1 LVHPEFFHTEQEADF
16 MATFETMTI
25 NMGPQHPS
33 THGVLR
39 LVLELDGEVVVK
51 ATPHIGFLHRGVE
64 KLSEHRT
71 YHQVLPLTDRLDYL
85 APMHNNLG
93 YVLAVEKLF
102 GLTDAIP
109 ERAQV
114 VRVMMA
120 ELTRLKSHLVWLA
133 CHALDIGAMTVF
145 IYCFREREHI
155 MDFYEKL
162 SGARM
167 TSNYFRVGGLSADL
181 PDGIE
186 QEIRK
191 FIDEMP
197 YHIDTYEGL
206 LTGNKIW
213 QKRIMGVGMIS
224 AEDAIDLGVTG
235 PSLRGSG
242 VNWDLRRDQPYSGY
256 ENYDFEV
263 AVGEGCDTWSR
274 YHVRLKEMRE
284 SCKIVRQALDKLKPG
299 PVLADAPK
307 VCLPPKKDVVNTIE
321 GLIHH
326 FKIISE
332 GPKPEVGE
340 VYVGVENPKGE
351 VGFYIVSD
359 GSPRPYRMK
368 IRPASFIN
376 LQALPKMCEGSLIA
390 DVVAVIGTLD
400 IVLGEIDR

>member
-1 LVHPEFFHTEQEADF
+1 

-33 THGVLR
+33 THGVLQ
-39 LVLELDGEVVVK
+39 LVLELDGEIVVK

-64 KLSEHRT
+64 KLAEHRT

-93 YVLAVEKLF
+93 YVLAVEKLL

-109 ERAQV
+109 ERAQT
-114 VRVMMA
+114 VRVIMA
-120 ELTRLKSHLVWLA
+120 ELTRIKSHLVWLA

-145 IYCFREREHI
+145 LYCFRERETV
-155 MDFYEKL
+155 MDFYEKI

-181 PDGIE
+181 PAGIE

-191 FIDEMP
+191 FALEMP
-197 YHIDTYEGL
+197 GHVETYEGL

-213 QKRIMGVGMIS
+213 QKRIMGVGVIS

-242 VNWDLRRDQPYSGY
+242 VDWDLRRDQPYCGY

-263 AVGEGCDTWSR
+263 AVGQDCDTWSR
-274 YHVRLKEMRE
+274 YHCRLKELRE
-284 SCKIVRQALDKLKPG
+284 SCKIILQALDRLKPG
-299 PVLADAPK
+299 PILADAPK
-307 VCLPPKKDVVNTIE
+307 VVLPPKKDVVNSIE

-332 GPKPEVGE
+332 GFKPEPGE

-351 VGFYIVSD
+351 VGYYLVSD

>member
-1 LVHPEFFHTEQEADF
+1 
-16 MATFETMTI
+16 MAKTETMTI

-51 ATPHIGFLHRGVE
+51 AVPHIGFLHRGIE

-85 APMHNNLG
+85 APMHNNLA
-93 YVLAVEKLF
+93 YVLAVEKLL
-102 GLTDAIP
+102 GITDAIP

-114 VRVMMA
+114 VRVIMA

-145 IYCFREREHI
+145 LYCFRERERV
-155 MDFYEKL
+155 MDMYEKI

-167 TSNYFRVGGLSADL
+167 TSNYFRIGGLSADL
-181 PDGIE
+181 PDGME
-186 QEIRK
+186 KEIRT
-191 FIDEMP
+191 FVEEMP
-197 YHIDTYEGL
+197 GYVDTYEGL

-213 QKRIMGVGMIS
+213 QKRVQGVGVIS
-224 AEDAIDLGVTG
+224 AEDAIDLGVSG

-242 VNWDLRRDQPYSGY
+242 VDWDLRRDNPYSGY

-263 AVGEGCDTWSR
+263 AVQKGCDTWSR

-284 SCKIVRQALDKLKPG
+284 SCKIVRQALDRLKPG
-299 PVLADAPK
+299 PILADAPK
-307 VCLPPKKDVVNTIE
+307 ICLPPKKDVVNTIE

-332 GPKPEVGE
+332 GFKPEAGE
-340 VYVGVENPKGE
+340 IYQGVENPKGE

-359 GSPRPYRMK
+359 GSGRPYRMK

>member
-1 LVHPEFFHTEQEADF
+1 
-16 MATFETMTI
+16 MANLEIMTI

-33 THGVLR
+33 THGVLQ
-39 LVLELDGEVVVK
+39 LVLELDGEIVRK

-64 KLSEHRT
+64 KLAEHRT

-93 YVLAVEKLF
+93 YVLAVEKLL
-102 GLTDAIP
+102 GITDAIP

-114 VRVMMA
+114 VRVLLA
-120 ELTRLKSHLVWLA
+120 ELTRIKSHLVWLA

-155 MDFYEKL
+155 MNIYEKI

-181 PDGIE
+181 PAGLE
-186 QEIRK
+186 QEIRT
-191 FIDEMP
+191 FVNDMP
-197 YHIDTYEGL
+197 GHIKTYEGL

-213 QKRIMGVGMIS
+213 QKRIQGVGVIS

-242 VNWDLRRDQPYSGY
+242 VDWDLRRDQPYSGY
-256 ENYDFEV
+256 ENYDFNVIVED
-263 AVGEGCDTWSR
+263 GCDTWAR
-274 YHVRLKEMRE
+274 YHARLKEMHE
-284 SCKIVRQALDKLKPG
+284 SCKIIHQALDKLKPG
-299 PVLADAPK
+299 PILADAPK
-307 VCLPPKKDVVNTIE
+307 IVLPPKQDVVNTIE

-326 FKIISE
+326 FKIITE
-332 GPKPEVGE
+332 GFKPEVGE

-351 VGFYIVSD
+351 VGFYLVSD

-376 LQALPKMCEGSLIA
+376 LQALPKMCEGSMIA

>member
-1 LVHPEFFHTEQEADF
+1 
-16 MATFETMTI
+16 MANFETMTI

-39 LVLELDGEVVVK
+39 LVLELDGEIVRK
-51 ATPHIGFLHRGVE
+51 ATPHIGFLHRGIE

-71 YHQVLPLTDRLDYL
+71 YHQILPLTDRLDYL

-93 YVLAVEKLF
+93 YVLAVEKLL
-102 GLTDAIP
+102 GITDQIP

-114 VRVMMA
+114 VRVLLA

-145 IYCFREREHI
+145 IYCFREREEI
-155 MDFYEKL
+155 MNFYEEI

-181 PDGIE
+181 PEGLE
-186 QEIRK
+186 TRIRK
-191 FIDEMP
+191 FTNDMP
-197 YHIDTYEGL
+197 GHIETYEGL

-213 QKRIMGVGMIS
+213 QKRIKDVGVIS
-224 AEDAIDLGVTG
+224 AEDAIDLGVSG

-242 VNWDLRRDQPYSGY
+242 VDWDLRRDQPYSGY

-263 AVGEGCDTWSR
+263 AVDDGCDTWAR

-284 SCKIVRQALDKLKPG
+284 SCKIIHQALDKLKPG
-299 PVLADAPK
+299 PILADVPK
-307 VCLPPKKDVVNTIE
+307 VVLPPKQETVNTIE

-332 GPKPEVGE
+332 GFKPEKGE

-351 VGFYIVSD
+351 VGYYLVSD
-359 GSPRPYRMK
+359 GSARPHRMK

-376 LQALPKMCEGSLIA
+376 LQALPKMVEGSMIA

>member
-1 LVHPEFFHTEQEADF
+1 

-33 THGVLR
+33 THGVLQ
-39 LVLELDGEVVVK
+39 LVLELDGEIVVK

-155 MDFYEKL
+155 MNFYEKL

-197 YHIDTYEGL
+197 YHINTYEGL

-213 QKRIMGVGMIS
+213 QKRIQGVGVIS
-224 AEDAIDLGVTG
+224 GEDAIDLGVTG

-274 YHVRLKEMRE
+274 YHCRLKEMRE
-284 SCKIVRQALDKLKPG
+284 SCKIIRQALDKLKPG
-299 PVLADAPK
+299 PILADAPK
-307 VCLPPKKDVVNTIE
+307 ICLPPKKDVVNSIE

-332 GPKPEVGE
+332 GPKPPEGGE

-368 IRPASFIN
+368 IRSASFVN

>member
-1 LVHPEFFHTEQEADF
+1 
-16 MATFETMTI
+16 MANTDIMTI

-33 THGVLR
+33 THGVLQ
-39 LVLELDGEVVVK
+39 VILELDGEVVKK
-51 ATPHIGFLHRGVE
+51 ATPHIGFLHRGIE

-93 YVLAVEKLF
+93 YVLAVEKLL
-102 GLTDAIP
+102 GITDAIP

-114 VRVMMA
+114 VRVLMA

-145 IYCFREREHI
+145 IYCFREREEI
-155 MDFYEKL
+155 MNIYEKV

-181 PDGIE
+181 PDGLE
-186 QEIRK
+186 QEIK
-191 FIDEMP
+191 SFIDDMP
-197 YHIDTYEGL
+197 GHIDTYEGL

-213 QKRIMGVGMIS
+213 QKRVMDVGYIS
-224 AEDAIDLGVTG
+224 ADDAIDLGLSG

-242 VNWDLRRDQPYSGY
+242 VDWDLRRDQPYSGY
-256 ENYDFEV
+256 ENYDFKV
-263 AVGEGCDTWSR
+263 CVDDGCDTWAR
-274 YHVRLKEMRE
+274 YKVRLEEMRE
-284 SCKIVRQALDKLKPG
+284 SCKIIHQALAKLKPG
-299 PVLADAPK
+299 PVLADLPK
-307 VCLPPKKDVVNTIE
+307 IVLPPKKDVVNTIE

-326 FKIISE
+326 FKIVSE
-332 GPKPEVGE
+332 GFKPEKGE
-340 VYVGVENPKGE
+340 IYQGVENPKGE
-351 VGFYIVSD
+351 VGFYLVSD
-359 GSPRPYRMK
+359 GSARPYRMK

-376 LQALPKMCEGSLIA
+376 LQSLSKMVEGSLIA

>member
-1 LVHPEFFHTEQEADF
+1 

-39 LVLELDGEVVVK
+39 LVLELDGEIVVK

-93 YVLAVEKLF
+93 YVLAVEKLL

-114 VRVMMA
+114 VRVLMA

-197 YHIDTYEGL
+197 AHIETYEGL

-242 VNWDLRRDQPYSGY
+242 VDWDLRRDEPYSGY
-256 ENYDFEV
+256 QQYDFEV
-263 AVGEGCDTWSR
+263 AVADGCDTWAR

-284 SCKIVRQALDKLKPG
+284 SCKIIRQALDKLKPG
-299 PVLADAPK
+299 PILADAPK

-332 GPKPEVGE
+332 GFKPEPGE

-351 VGFYIVSD
+351 VGFYLVSD

-376 LQALPKMCEGSLIA
+376 LQALPKMVEGSLIA